1 MPACADILSL
11 ALRRF
16 GITTTGV
23 LWGVASMTRAATDLT
38 ETATNEEV
46 DAFAATGNLKS
57 VGKPDGGGTVSEEV
71 ALRAVFAWDAMPYET
86 STL

>member
-1 MPACADILSL
+1 
-11 ALRRF
+11 
-16 GITTTGV
+16 
-23 LWGVASMTRAATDLT
+23 MTRAATDLT

-46 DAFAATGNLKS
+46 DALAATGNLKS
-57 VGKPDGGGTVSEEV
+57 VGKPGGGGTVSEEV